1 MEEDKDINE
10 KFEELVRK
18 SQEDSN
24 KRQKKF
30 NLAMI
35 VVELILQVVGFIIII
50 SYLGW
55 GVAGGLFLLLTG
67 NNLQVMRT
75 IKKNLEK

>member
-1 MEEDKDINE
+1 MEDKDINE

-18 SQEDSN
+18 SQEESN
-24 KRQKKF
+24 KRQKKVD
-30 NLAMI
+30 LAMI

-50 SYLGW
+50 GYLGW
-55 GVAGGLFLLLTG
+55 GVAWGLFLLLTG
-67 NNLQVMRT
+67 NNLQVIRS